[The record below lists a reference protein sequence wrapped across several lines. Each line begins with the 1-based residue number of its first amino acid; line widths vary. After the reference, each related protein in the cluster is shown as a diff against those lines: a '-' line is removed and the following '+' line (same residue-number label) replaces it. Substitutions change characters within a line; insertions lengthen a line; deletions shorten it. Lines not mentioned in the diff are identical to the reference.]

1 MTKPTP
7 LCTSVPSKCRKHLP
21 CRSLPSRAAH
31 KGRQHQSSV
40 QQAGTP
46 RGSEWAAEYI
56 GTIKREVLSQ
66 APAIVCERK
75 WFPEPEGRAERGTVS
90 DDHLTYTTKSTGDF
104 TRFCT
109 EPIEKVY
116 SHPWLNLSHCH
127 SIALL
132 LTPTFVAGCAPCRAG
147 SHKERMHPS
156 VLCVL

>member
-7 LCTSVPSKCRKHLP
+7 LCTSLPSKCRKHLP

-66 APAIVCERK
+66 ATAIVCERK

-109 EPIEKVY
+109 EPIEKVN

-132 LTPTFVAGCAPCRAG
+132 LTSTFVAGCAPCRAG
-147 SHKERMHPS
+147 SHEERMHPS